1 MQIVY
6 AILAIVVLINAA
18 VIWQMWAAFVATIAL
33 RDLAESLDE
42 R

>member
-6 AILAIVVLINAA
+6 AILALILAINAA
-18 VIWQMWAAFVATIAL
+18 VIAMMWNAFVATIAL
-33 RDLAESLDE
+33 RDLAESLEE